1 MLNLGR
7 CVLSATQPVAI
18 STRAVDLVLG
28 TTTVIDMLGLLT
40 LDWPKLF
47 SWQRSPDAFQEA
59 DYRKLESSGVTLF
72 HPAVET
78 GAPDAFQG
86 ALRWI
91 SGWNRL
97 LNSESCF
104 LARVTALED
113 LPAAAKRGQIGVLIG
128 FQNSTHFRTKADV
141 ASFYEQG
148 QRVSQLTYNTRNR
161 LGGGCFERRD
171 AGLTEFGAEIVSE
184 MNRLGMAV
192 DLSHCGERTSREA
205 IAASRK
211 PVLVTHS
218 NCRALVPAQPRC
230 KSDDVLKA
238 LAANGG
244 VMGITVVRAFVGSG
258 RTPTFDDLLDHFD
271 HLVKVAGIE
280 HAGIGSD
287 VDVTALDPRTGRTNP
302 IYSVLG
308 LDPVA
313 RVFQIADGLLQRG
326 YSAKNVE
333 LVLGGNFYR
342 ALGAIFT
349 APAASAASGAA
360 QRSAKRDP
368 FCPAPQRRGPGSSR
382 PKG

>member
-1 MLNLGR
+1 MLNFGR
-7 CVLSATQPVAI
+7 CLLSASQPLSI

-28 TTTVIDMLGLLT
+28 STVIDMLGLLT
-40 LDWPKLF
+40 LDWPRLF
-47 SWQRSPDAFQEA
+47 TWQRSPDAFKES
-59 DYRKLESSGVTLF
+59 DYRKLESSGITLF

-86 ALRWI
+86 ALGWI
-91 SGWNRL
+91 AGWNRL
-97 LNSESCF
+97 LTAESCF
-104 LARVTALED
+104 LAKVAALDD
-113 LPAAAKRGQIGVLIG
+113 LPAAARKGQIGVLIG

-148 QRVSQLTYNTRNR
+148 QRVSQLTYNGRNR

-171 AGLTEFGAEIVSE
+171 PGLSEFGAEIVAE

-192 DLSHCGERTSREA
+192 DLSHCGERTTREA

-218 NCRALVPAQPRC
+218 NCRALVPSQPRC
-230 KSDDVLKA
+230 KSDEILKA

-258 RTPTFDDLLDHFD
+258 RNPSFDDLLDHFD
-271 HLVKVAGIE
+271 HLVKIAGIE

-349 APAASAASGAA
+349 PPPPSASAGTA
-360 QRSAKRDP
+360 QREARRDP
-368 FCPAPQRRGPGSSR
+368 FCPAPRRRGPDLRKPGE
-382 PKG
+382 